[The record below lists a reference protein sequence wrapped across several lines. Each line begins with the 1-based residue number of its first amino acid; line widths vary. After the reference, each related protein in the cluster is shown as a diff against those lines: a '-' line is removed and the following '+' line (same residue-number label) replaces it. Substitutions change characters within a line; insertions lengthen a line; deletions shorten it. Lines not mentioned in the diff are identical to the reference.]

1 MSLPHSSS
9 SSSPTP
15 IRSKMARRVH
25 TTEVGCI
32 ACEELG
38 DLGAGKEGWLVD
50 NPNLLCAIDTHCI
63 ALANRSV
70 IVVLGWADPD
80 QTRVKIR
87 PELSPI
93 EAEHVTA
100 IEWLVFDEMRV
111 VVAGTSAGC
120 LLFYS
125 LAGHLIHKQMVYP
138 ARIIR
143 LRVRGTKRDLNHD
156 TSSEE
161 VCVVMPGIL
170 ARFDGNDIQNML
182 QQWFQ
187 ETQSQFWD
195 QNRRSDDFENSH
207 GKLPYQLW
215 SVSKYGS
222 CADAAITG
230 IMPPPLMEI
239 QSSEHYFCG
248 ITVGEDAVISAFR
261 LSEDKSRSFV
271 GALLSKVVPAT
282 FSTIATFSKLLWRS
296 EQTSPKKLEEKPQSF
311 ARASPLTCLKDF
323 PRKGEKLTLSPSGTL
338 AAITDSLGRILLLD
352 TQALVIVRL
361 WKGYR
366 DANCLF
372 TEMLVNKDTSASSS
386 RYYEPTKSD
395 YCLCLVIHA
404 PRKGIIEIW
413 QMRTG
418 QRLRSFVCAKG
429 SKILQP
435 TYRFGSSIASPYVP
449 LEVFLLNGDSG
460 QISVLHRTL

>member
-1 MSLPHSSS
+1 MMKR
-9 SSSPTP
+9 T
-15 IRSKMARRVH
+15 H
-25 TTEVGCI
+25 TTELGSI

-38 DLGAGKEGWLVD
+38 ELGAGKEGWLVD
-50 NPNLLCAIDTHCI
+50 NPNLLCALDTHSI

-70 IVVLGWADPD
+70 IVVLGWSESDG
-80 QTRVKIR
+80 TRLKIR

-93 EAEHVTA
+93 EAEFVTA
-100 IEWLVFDEMRV
+100 VEWLVFDEIRV
-111 VVAGTSAGC
+111 VVAGTSSGY
-120 LLFYS
+120 LLFFS
-125 LAGHLIHKQMVYP
+125 LGGGLIHRQMVYP
-138 ARIIR
+138 VRIIR
-143 LRVRGTKRDLNHD
+143 LRVRGTKRDLTHE

-161 VCVVMPGIL
+161 VCVVMPGIV
-170 ARFDGNDIQNML
+170 ARFDGSDIQNML
-182 QQWFQ
+182 HQWFQ
-187 ETQSQFWD
+187 DTQSRFWD
-195 QNRRSDDFENSH
+195 QTPKKRGSDDFGHSY

-215 SVSKYGS
+215 SVSKYGT

-239 QSSEHYFCG
+239 QSSEHYYCG

-261 LSEDKSRSFV
+261 LSEDKNRSLV
-271 GALLSKVVPAT
+271 GAILSRVVPAT
-282 FSTIATFSKLLWRS
+282 FSTIASLSKMIWRS
-296 EQTSPKKLEEKPQSF
+296 DQGSPKKSEEKPQPF

-366 DANCLF
+366 DASCLF
-372 TEMLVNKDTSASSS
+372 MEMLVKKDTAASSS

-395 YCLCLVIHA
+395 YCLCLAIHA
-404 PRKGIIEIW
+404 PRKGIVEIW

-418 QRLRSFVCAKG
+418 PRLRAFQCAKG

-435 TYRFGSSIASPYVP
+435 TYRFGSSHASPYVP

-460 QISVLHRTL
+460 QISVLNRTL

>member
-1 MSLPHSSS
+1 MSK
-9 SSSPTP
+9 
-15 IRSKMARRVH
+15 RAH
-25 TTEVGCI
+25 TTELGSI

-38 DLGAGKEGWLVD
+38 ELGAGKEGWLVD
-50 NPNLLCAIDTHCI
+50 NPSLLCALDTHSL

-70 IVVLGWADPD
+70 IVVLGWAEPD
-80 QTRVKIR
+80 STRLKIR

-93 EAEHVTA
+93 AAEFVTA
-100 IEWLVFDEMRV
+100 IEWLVFDEIRV
-111 VVAGTSAGC
+111 VVAGTSSGS
-120 LLFYS
+120 LLFFS
-125 LAGHLIHKQMVYP
+125 LAGDLIHKQMVYP

-143 LRVRGTKRDLNHD
+143 LRVRGTKRDLSHE

-161 VCVVMPGIL
+161 VCVVMPGIV
-170 ARFDGNDIQNML
+170 ARFDGSDIQNML
-182 QQWFQ
+182 HQWFQ
-187 ETQSQFWD
+187 ESQSQFWD
-195 QNRRSDDFENSH
+195 PKPRKRSSDDFGRSY

-215 SVSKYGS
+215 SVSKYGT

-239 QSSEHYFCG
+239 QSNEHYYCG
-248 ITVGEDAVISAFR
+248 IAVGEDAVISAFR
-261 LSEDKSRSFV
+261 LSEDKNRSLV
-271 GALLSKVVPAT
+271 GAILSKVVPAT
-282 FSTIATFSKLLWRS
+282 FSTIASLSKMIWRS
-296 EQTSPKKLEEKPQSF
+296 DQTSPRKSDEKPQPF

-366 DANCLF
+366 DASCLF
-372 TEMLVNKDTSASSS
+372 MEMLAKKDTAASGS

-395 YCLCLVIHA
+395 YCLCLAIHA
-404 PRKGIIEIW
+404 PRKGIVEIW

-418 QRLRSFVCAKG
+418 PRLRSFQCAKG
-429 SKILQP
+429 SKLLQP
-435 TYRFGSSIASPYVP
+435 TYRFGSSIASTYVP

-460 QISVLHRTL
+460 QISVLNRTLN

>member
-1 MSLPHSSS
+1 
-9 SSSPTP
+9 
-15 IRSKMARRVH
+15 MARRVH

-38 DLGAGKEGWLVD
+38 ELGAGKEGWLVD
-50 NPNLLCAIDTHCI
+50 TPNLLCAIDTHCI

-70 IVVLGWADPD
+70 IVVLGWAEPD
-80 QTRVKIR
+80 GNRVKIR

-93 EAEHVTA
+93 EAEFVTA

-111 VVAGTSAGC
+111 VVAGTSAGY

-125 LAGHLIHKQMVYP
+125 LAGRLIHKQMVYP

-143 LRVRGTKRDLNHD
+143 LRVRGTKRDLSHD

-170 ARFDGNDIQNML
+170 ARFDGSDIQNKL

-195 QNRRSDDFENSH
+195 RNRRSDDLGNSY

-261 LSEDKSRSFV
+261 LSEDKNRSFV
-271 GALLSKVVPAT
+271 GAILSKVVPAT
-282 FSTIATFSKLLWRS
+282 FSTIASFSKLIWRS
-296 EQTSPKKLEEKPQSF
+296 EQTSPKKLDETPQPF

-366 DANCLF
+366 DASCLF
-372 TEMLVNKDTSASSS
+372 MEMLVNKNTAASSS

-418 QRLRSFVCAKG
+418 PRLRSFVCAKG

-460 QISVLHRTL
+460 QISVLNRTL